1 MKFAT
6 GFDSDQK
13 DKVSGV
19 LRVHANQWDRGKFEC
34 QVSMF
39 VTKIKFDCEDKNCQI
54 MNHFH

>member
-39 VTKIKFDCEDKNCQI
+39 VTKIKFDCEDKY
-54 MNHFH
+54 FSS